1 MPFWRQVPDRSR
13 MNDRINND
21 NGATR
26 NPSVP
31 PAVVPDRTQELAP
44 IKLAIS
50 FFEFV
55 FLIASLMALTALSID
70 IILPALPQIGTD
82 FSISN
87 VNDQQAV
94 VTCYLL
100 GFAAGQLLYGPISD
114 RVGRKPVL
122 LGGLTVFIIGTVGA
136 LAADGFD
143 LLLAAR
149 GVQGI
154 GAAAPRVVA
163 IAVVRDLFSGRHM
176 ARVMSFVMMV
186 FILVP
191 VFAPAIGQ
199 ALMHLGSWQ
208 PIFYVLLAVAAVT
221 MVWAGK
227 RLPETRLLKPGN
239 HAVAVSTAV
248 RTLLSTR
255 QAVGYT
261 IGMGFMF
268 GCLMSYIG
276 SAEQIFVD
284 VYRLGELFPI
294 AFGAVASV
302 MAVASF
308 TNAQLVERIGMRRLS
323 HSALVGFSLISLILC
338 AVSLR
343 GVPPLVLF
351 GGLVAACFFLFGLI
365 VPNFNAMAMQPLPEI
380 AGAASSVIGFYSTA
394 AGAGFGWAVGHFF
407 DGTVLPLALG
417 FAGLS
422 LAALTATFVVE
433 GRLFQPQEQH
443 TA

>member
-1 MPFWRQVPDRSR
+1 
-13 MNDRINND
+13 
-21 NGATR
+21 
-26 NPSVP
+26 
-31 PAVVPDRTQELAP
+31 
-44 IKLAIS
+44 
-50 FFEFV
+50 
-55 FLIASLMALTALSID
+55 
-70 IILPALPQIGTD
+70 
-82 FSISN
+82 
-87 VNDQQAV
+87 
-94 VTCYLL
+94 
-100 GFAAGQLLYGPISD
+100 
-114 RVGRKPVL
+114 
-122 LGGLTVFIIGTVGA
+122 
-136 LAADGFD
+136 
-143 LLLAAR
+143 
-149 GVQGI
+149 
-154 GAAAPRVVA
+154 VA

-199 ALMHLGSWQ
+199 ALMHFGSWQ

>member
-1 MPFWRQVPDRSR
+1 VPDENR
-13 MNDRINND
+13 MKDQIDND
-21 NGATR
+21 NG
-26 NPSVP
+26 P
-31 PAVVPDRTQELAP
+31 PRKPRVRPEVVPFRTQELTP

-55 FLIASLMALTALSID
+55 VLIAALMALTALSID
-70 IILPALPQIGTD
+70 IMLPALPQIGAD

-122 LGGLTVFIIGTVGA
+122 LGGLTIFIIGTVGA
-136 LAADGFD
+136 LTVDGFG

-199 ALMHLGSWQ
+199 ALMHLGSWP
-208 PIFYVLLAVAAVT
+208 PIFCVLLAVAAIT

-227 RLPETRLLKPGN
+227 RLPETRLLKAGN
-239 HAVAVSTAV
+239 RAIALPTAV
-248 RTLLSTR
+248 RTMLSTR

-261 IGMGFMF
+261 ISMGFMF

-284 VYRLGELFPI
+284 VYKLGELFPI

-302 MAVASF
+302 MAIASF

-343 GVPPLVLF
+343 GVPPLVFF
-351 GGLVAACFFLFGLI
+351 GGLVAASFFLFGLI
-365 VPNFNAMAMQPLPEI
+365 VPNFNAMAMQPLPQI
-380 AGAASSVIGFYSTA
+380 AGTASSLIGFYSTA

-407 DGTVLPLALG
+407 NGTVLPLALG

-422 LAALTATFVVE
+422 LAALAATYLVE
-433 GRLFQPQEQH
+433 GRLFQPRERPS
-443 TA
+443 A